1 MNTLEPYIAR
11 DSFVQDTP
19 PYDGLTITWRP
30 SEYDDST
37 ASAHQWMDAMS
48 AQAFMQE
55 QWRSSAEQ
63 QLDRGMIASGYC

>member
-1 MNTLEPYIAR
+1 MTNLEPYTAR
-11 DSFVQDTP
+11 DAYVLDTP
-19 PYDGLTITWRP
+19 PYDGMTITFRNAD
-30 SEYDDST
+30 YDDMT

-63 QLDRGMIASGYC
+63 QLDRGLISSGYC